1 MPGYRRADEY
11 FYIDISLDFRAL
23 IRANTVSFCTDMI
36 EKRSEIIY
44 GQAPIYSMLDRGFS
58 MNFLPFRWFIRTLD
72 AYLTRKTN
80 FPL

>member
-1 MPGYRRADEY
+1 MLGYRRADEY

-23 IRANTVSFCTDMI
+23 IRANTVSFCTEMI

-58 MNFLPFRWFIRTLD
+58 MNFCLFDGLSEH
-72 AYLTRKTN
+72 
-80 FPL
+80 